1 MDQGLCNL
9 LFLLD
14 LLVNAFALNKVM
26 LWQECK
32 GDEDILPE
40 GQKKINPAVI
50 HLLLTVVC
58 PDDVQMSRLTLP
70 PGLNPV
76 KKVSL
81 RRFIE
86 VPRTREQVT
95 FPVLWC
101 LCIIGFD

>member
-40 GQKKINPAVI
+40 GRKKINPAVI
-50 HLLLTVVC
+50 HLLLAVVC
-58 PDDVQMSRLTLP
+58 PHDIGMRRLTLP

-81 RRFIE
+81 QWFI
-86 VPRTREQVT
+86 VTPEQVN